1 MVESM
6 ILHRKPLI
14 LSCACNMVE
23 AGLIEPEAS
32 QRAIEQLELYDPHD
46 LIVTLLT
53 THLAREKIIQEF
65 GHCLS
70 FPIFDMRDIWSN

>member
-6 ILHRKPLI
+6 ILHRKPII

-32 QRAIEQLELYDPHD
+32 QRAIEQLELYDSHN

-53 THLAREKIIQEF
+53 THLAKEKITREF
-65 GHCLS
+65 GHCLN
-70 FPIFDMRDIWSN
+70 FPVFDMRDIWSN